1 MMPLSKYY
9 NYSNFGLILIVD
21 DNPDNLRLLSKILE
35 SKGLKVKKTV
45 SGKIAIQAAKIEPP
59 DLILLDIN
67 MPDLNG
73 YEVCRKLKAQEET
86 AHIPIIFISALDQ
99 TIDKVKAFEIG
110 GVDYITKPFQE
121 LEVFARVK
129 NQLIIYQQHQRLIEQ
144 NYQLQEEITIRR
156 RMEDALLAA
165 NEQLQ
170 LFALLDGLTGVANRR
185 KFDDYLNLEW
195 QRLARENLPLSLLL
209 CDVDFFKNYNDT
221 YGHLKGDY
229 CLQQIAKTLK
239 LSIKRPADLLAR
251 YGGEEFVIILSNTDF
266 QGAVYLAEQ
275 IRQEVH
281 NLKITHA
288 KSRVDNF
295 VTLSVGVATILP
307 NLQIPPNNL
316 IEIVDKALYAAKAQG
331 RNRIVAEN
339 LT

>member
-1 MMPLSKYY
+1 MPLSRYY
-9 NYSNFGLILIVD
+9 NHENLGLILIVD
-21 DNPDNLRLLSKILE
+21 DNPDNLRLLSKMLE
-35 SKGLKVKKTV
+35 SKGFKVKKTV
-45 SGKIAIQAAKIEPP
+45 SGKVAIQASKIEPP

-67 MPDLNG
+67 MPEING
-73 YEVCRKLKAQEET
+73 YEVCRQLKDQEET
-86 AHIPIIFISALDQ
+86 VNIPIIFISALDQ
-99 TIDKVKAFEIG
+99 IVDKVKAFEMG

-121 LEVFARVK
+121 LEVLARVK
-129 NQLIIYQQHQRLIEQ
+129 SQLRLYQQQQQLIEQ
-144 NYQLQEEITIRR
+144 NYQLQEEIKVRR
-156 RMEDALLAA
+156 RMEEALLSA
-165 NEQLQ
+165 NQQLQ

-195 QRLARENLPLSLLL
+195 QRLAREKLPLSLLL

-221 YGHLKGDY
+221 YGHLMGDY
-229 CLQQIAKTLK
+229 CLQQIAKTLR
-239 LSIKRPADLLAR
+239 LLIKRPADLLAR

-266 QGAVYLAEQ
+266 HGAIYLAEE
-275 IRQEVH
+275 IRQEVY

-295 VTLSVGVATILP
+295 VTLSIGVATIFP
-307 NLQIPPNNL
+307 NLEIATNSF

-331 RNRIVAEN
+331 RNRIVSEN